1 MCLLLWYFP
10 ILRLLISVIILVMI
24 GPEERQVDHV
34 KEHAEQI
41 GSEHGSAEGDIE
53 KAHGE
58 REDRHSGSTLGLEK
72 SQKLSSPKTSTE

>member
-1 MCLLLWYFP
+1 MT
-10 ILRLLISVIILVMI
+10 VIILVMI

-41 GSEHGSAEGDIE
+41 GSEHEGVGDIE

-58 REDRHSGSTLGLEK
+58 RDERRSGSTLDAGD
-72 SQKLSSPKTSTE
+72 SQKASMPKSSLE